1 LYCGDAYEILQSLES
16 ESIDCVVTSPPYW
29 AKRDYGEDVCRVWG
43 GDPDC
48 QHEWT
53 DKIVIP
59 MRGTA
64 GVGNTGNHSKVIPGQ
79 GTKQIRGMFCKKC
92 GAWYGQ
98 LGLEPTFEMYLEH
111 LWMIFDEIYRVLKPT
126 GTCFVNLGDTYFGG
140 GKGETNG
147 INRAGGIGG
156 EKFKNIKYPPK
167 SLCLIPERFAIGM
180 IERGWILRNVIIWH
194 KPNAMPESV
203 KDRFTVDFE
212 YIYFFTKSKKYY
224 FNQIKEPTQAKVIEK
239 RMFEERRENYDGKY
253 SHIQPKRTMS
263 RNKRTVW
270 SINTKPFKD
279 AHFAV
284 FPPDIPETCIKAG
297 CPSDGI
303 VLDPFLGSG
312 TTAIVAEQLGREWIG
327 IELKR
332 EYCELV
338 KKRFKDAFG
347 ELFAVVRS

>member
-1 LYCGDAYEILQSLES
+1 VFEYFRTSHGILYCGDAYEILQSLES

-29 AKRDYGEDVCRVWG
+29 AKRDYGVD
-43 GDPDC
+43 
-48 QHEWT
+48 
-53 DKIVIP
+53 
-59 MRGTA
+59 
-64 GVGNTGNHSKVIPGQ
+64 
-79 GTKQIRGMFCKKC
+79 
-92 GAWYGQ
+92 GQ
-98 LGLEPTFEMYLEH
+98 LGLEPDFQQYLEK
-111 LWMIFDEIYRVLKPT
+111 LWQVFDEVYRVLKPT
-126 GTCFVNLGDTYFGG
+126 GTCFVNLGDTYYGG
-140 GKGETNG
+140 GKGQTNG
-147 INRAGGIGG
+147 INKAGGIGG
-156 EKFKNIKYPPK
+156 EKFKNMEYPPK

-224 FNQIKEPTQAKVIEK
+224 FQRIIEPYTSKPHTEGHKHKYRDHGLISYREVLNFYTQ
-239 RMFEERRENYDGKY
+239 GG
-253 SHIQPKRTMS
+253 

-327 IELKR
+327 IELKQ